1 MSGAGKRLRLIRR
14 KGCHLLQGRCRLE
27 LVRDHGETTLY
38 KGWQPLFAIR
48 PGVNKVMEEK
58 AEAQGLRL
66 RSKAGD
72 ICEEFFDLTQDE
84 VRSLTTISDAAENLD
99 WFRAKKAW
107 QVCNQN
113 KTRLCNAAMH
123 AAFRCGNYC
132 DGVEIYRKTCDR
144 NTPKSAIT
152 YTCAMRLFA
161 KARTTNEVNKLWQE
175 AERQFTSWKPQQV
188 YLLMNEMVNTMAD
201 AGNVTGMAIYLG
213 YLEDAGFA
221 IDEGTWGSALNGCKI
236 AAEPGVA
243 DFLLKHMSRVNVSAN
258 LIHLKLAM
266 GAHGGGSLKPIRS
279 TAESAAALGID
290 EYFVEMHATSLVGT
304 YAETF
309 GTQNLRDAR
318 RSESKPPRRAEALQV
333 IDKALASGLKLTQL
347 TKRFHKAL
355 TEHRSD

>member
-1 MSGAGKRLRLIRR
+1 MPAGACQRSW
-14 KGCHLLQGRCRLE
+14 
-27 LVRDHGETTLY
+27 RDHSLQRLAT
-38 KGWQPLFAIR
+38 KGILLLLLCLWNQVLFAIR

-66 RSKAGD
+66 RSKAVD

-99 WFRAKKAW
+99 WFRAKTAW
-107 QVCNQN
+107 QACNQN

-123 AAFRCGNYC
+123 AAFRCGNYR
-132 DGVEIYRKTCDR
+132 DGVEIYRKMCGR

-161 KARTTNEVNKLWQE
+161 KARKTNEVNKLWQE
-175 AERQFTSWKPQQV
+175 AERRFTSWKPQQV
-188 YLLMNEMVNTMAD
+188 YLLMNEMVNIMAD
-201 AGNVTGMAIYLG
+201 VGNVTGTAIYLG
-213 YLEDAGFA
+213 YMEDAGFA

-243 DFLLKHMSRVNVSAN
+243 DFLQKHMSRVNVSAN

-266 GAHGGGSLKPIRS
+266 GAHGGGSLTRIRS
-279 TAESAAALGID
+279 IAENAAALGID
-290 EYFVEMHATSLVGT
+290 EYFVEMHATSLVGK

-318 RSESKPPRRAEALQV
+318 LIVQKASPPRRAEALQV
-333 IDKALASGLKLTQL
+333 IDKALASGLKLTKL
-347 TKRFHKAL
+347 TQRFHKAL
-355 TEHRSD
+355 MEHRSD